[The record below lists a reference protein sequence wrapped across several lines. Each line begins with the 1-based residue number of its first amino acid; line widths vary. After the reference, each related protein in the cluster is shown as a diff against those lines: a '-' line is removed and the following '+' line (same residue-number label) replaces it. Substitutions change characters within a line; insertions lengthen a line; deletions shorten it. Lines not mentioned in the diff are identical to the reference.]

1 MKILLEVND
10 SKVAF
15 LLEILKNFKFVK
27 KATPLT
33 DAKAELMQE
42 IRDAIEELK
51 LVKAG
56 KKEARNAEEFLHE
69 L

>member
-1 MKILLEVND
+1 MKILLDVND
-10 SKVAF
+10 SKVPF
-15 LLEILKNFKFVK
+15 LLEVLKNFKFVK

-42 IRDAIEELK
+42 IREAVEELK
-51 LVKAG
+51 LIKAG
-56 KKEARNAEEFLHE
+56 KKEARSAEDFIHE

>member
-1 MKILLEVND
+1 MKILLDVND
-10 SKVAF
+10 SKVTF
-15 LLEILKNFKFVK
+15 LLEVLKNFKFVK

-42 IRDAIEELK
+42 IRDAVEELK

-56 KKEARNAEEFLHE
+56 KKEARNAEDFIHE